1 MSENDIQLLYDAS
14 TIGEKVTDLGGR
26 LARSLATADPLIVS
40 IAGGSVVFL
49 ADLIRAIEQ
58 PIRFEFIQVQY
69 SLAAHEEGMLEIHF
83 PISVDV
89 AGQSVVIVKDVIATG
104 VIENYLS
111 SQFLQRGAR
120 EVRFAALLDLP
131 EERRTEFEADYR
143 LFTPKRAGTFVGYGL
158 KYRGRYGNLAYI
170 GRLADE

>member
-1 MSENDIQLLYDAS
+1 MSENEIQLLYDAQ
-14 TIGEKVTDLGGR
+14 TIGEKVATLGDR
-26 LARSLATADPLIVS
+26 LARGLGAADPLVVS
-40 IAGGSVVFL
+40 IVGGSVVFL
-49 ADLIRAIEQ
+49 ADLIRAIEL
-58 PIRFEFIQVQY
+58 PVRFEFIQVQY
-69 SLAAHEEGMLEIHF
+69 SMAAHDEGTLEIHF

-89 AGQSVVIVKDVIATG
+89 AGQSLVIVKDVIATG

-143 LFTPKRAGTFVGYGL
+143 LFTPKRSGTFVGYGL